1 MCIRDRSREYLGD
14 VFDIHTGGV
23 DHIPVHHE
31 NEIAQAKG
39 ATGKNPAH
47 YWMHVEF
54 LLIDNGKMS
63 KSLKNVYLI
72 DDLEK
77 KGIEPLAYRYLCFTS
92 HYRNKLNFTWDS
104 VESAQKSLIRLRKLT
119 KTHEFGDNKID
130 EEKVKKYEL
139 DFIEA
144 INDDLN
150 MPLAVSI
157 AWEVAKQEEKSKQL
171 FELLMK
177 FDKVLSLNLNE
188 ELESESE
195 LPEKI
200 VKLLKERDEAR
211 KNKNFELSDMIRD
224 KIKEEGYAVKDTKEG
239 QKVERL

>member
-1 MCIRDRSREYLGD
+1 MVLSL
-14 VFDIHTGGV
+14 IH
-23 DHIPVHHE
+23 I
-31 NEIAQAKG
+31 
-39 ATGKNPAH
+39 
-47 YWMHVEF
+47 
-54 LLIDNGKMS
+54 S
-63 KSLKNVYLI
+63 
-72 DDLEK
+72 
-77 KGIEPLAYRYLCFTS
+77 LAYRYLCFTS

-171 FELLMK
+171 FEL
-177 FDKVLSLNLNE
+177 SL
-188 ELESESE
+188 
-195 LPEKI
+195 I
-200 VKLLKERDEAR
+200 H
-211 KNKNFELSDMIRD
+211 I
-224 KIKEEGYAVKDTKEG
+224 
-239 QKVERL
+239 